1 MTNELQ
7 HQLQRELRSHP
18 CFADWSTPELPPRLL
33 SQVVGRGGTTDG
45 FQYGGFTTS
54 LGIRAV
60 LTLLHTSLQEYRAV
74 LDFGCGP
81 ARVLR
86 WLAENSDAKF
96 HGVDINADAIQW
108 CRNSRAPGE
117 FAQNPCFPP
126 LPVDDSAFDLA
137 YAVSV
142 FTHIDEQCQIDWL
155 RELSRV
161 LTPGGV
167 FLATVHGRDKARR
180 ALAPLDY
187 VRFSRTGFF
196 FHQPTDRTTLE
207 GMPDFYQVSFHSR
220 EYIER
225 TWTRFFDVLF
235 YVSHGPFYEQEMV
248 VLRNR
253 RQGPRSRPADLRL
266 PLASLDSPTAGSIVS
281 AQELIV
287 SGWAFLPDER
297 RPVDLDIWID
307 GVWAGHCSACRHR
320 PDVGTVFRTRHAGDS
335 GFSAVVTI
343 PVTDDERHSVW
354 ITSGNVGVPL
364 AGTFFRTGARA
375 EDDLRSDPGAR
386 TRR

>member
-1 MTNELQ
+1 
-7 HQLQRELRSHP
+7 
-18 CFADWSTPELPPRLL
+18 
-33 SQVVGRGGTTDG
+33 
-45 FQYGGFTTS
+45 
-54 LGIRAV
+54 
-60 LTLLHTSLQEYRAV
+60 
-74 LDFGCGP
+74 
-81 ARVLR
+81 
-86 WLAENSDAKF
+86 LAENSDAKF